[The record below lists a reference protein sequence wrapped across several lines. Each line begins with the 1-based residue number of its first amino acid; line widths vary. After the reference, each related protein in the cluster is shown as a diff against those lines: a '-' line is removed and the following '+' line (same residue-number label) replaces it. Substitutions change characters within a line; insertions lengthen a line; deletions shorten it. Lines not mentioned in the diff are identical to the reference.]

1 MIKLCGVIS
10 MQIQDQ
16 ENTYANK
23 GKKNVAVLQKKQKV
37 VLRALGDVNINIQ
50 VPRDVSIGKVAT
62 AAAGIEKKDSLNR
75 APLRR

>member
-1 MIKLCGVIS
+1 MSI
-10 MQIQDQ
+10 QIQDQ

-23 GKKNVAVLQKKQKV
+23 GKSNVTVPQKRQNA

-62 AAAGIEKKDSLNR
+62 AAADIEKKASLNR